1 MSDAVSTYPSDHAL
15 EKATPEGRRRE
26 PARTYNQNHAARA
39 ATPGRRRVS
48 IYVAWTYPGEANRRP
63 SELDNRFSTMT
74 EVRRVLWPNYED
86 PRFAD
91 PMQFQQG
98 IAGSL
103 ELFFW
108 AWIPFQNLVEQATGH
123 RVPVFQRVDQAGFTL
138 PLDERVLGDADTLLL
153 FGLDHDITG
162 QEASSAEMEAIREF
176 LRRDGSCLVIGPHH
190 QVGVTE
196 DMDRRAQ
203 EYGHH
208 GDALVPRQQLFG
220 SYTRSI
226 LKGLGI
232 PVENRWGLR
241 PAVEPGTDRIAPLTV
256 ARDLDTRGWL
266 EGVDRLNFHMHLPHY
281 AVTADDG
288 SVRVLA
294 KQPIDLSRP
303 HPFTASGET
312 EFNAVVWAAPAGE
325 RRGDVLVVDSTVF
338 STLFGGDE
346 SLERFW
352 RNLTTAEARMP

>member
-1 MSDAVSTYPSDHAL
+1 MNEA
-15 EKATPEGRRRE
+15 
-26 PARTYNQNHAARA
+26 ARTYNQNHKPRP

-48 IYVAWTYPGEANRRP
+48 IYVSWTYPGEANHNP
-63 SELDNRFSTMT
+63 AELDNRFSTMT
-74 EVRRVLWPNYED
+74 EVRRVLWPAYED

-91 PMQFQQG
+91 PLQFQQG
-98 IAGSL
+98 VTGSL

-108 AWIPFQNLVEQATGH
+108 AWAPFQKVVEEATGH

-138 PLDERVLGDADTLLL
+138 PLDERVLGDADTLFL
-153 FGLDHDITG
+153 FGLDHDVTG
-162 QEASSAEMEAIREF
+162 QDASEAEIEAVRQF
-176 LRRDGSCLVIGPHH
+176 LRREGSCLVIGPHH
-190 QVGVTE
+190 QVGLTD
-196 DMDRRAQ
+196 DMDQREV
-203 EYGHH
+203 EYRHH

-220 SYTRSI
+220 HYTRSI
-226 LKGLGI
+226 LEGLGI

-241 PAVEPGTDRIAPLTV
+241 PAVEPGTNRIAPLTV
-256 ARDLDTRGWL
+256 RRDLDTRGWL
-266 EGVDRLNFHMHLPHY
+266 EGVERLNFHPHLPHY

-294 KQPIDLSRP
+294 RQPIDLSKP

-312 EFNAVVWAAPAGE
+312 EFNTLVWAPPAE
-325 RRGDVLVVDSTVF
+325 DRRGDVLLANSTIF

-352 RNLTTAEARMP
+352 RNLAMAA